1 MCVGDCVC
9 WEFCVC
15 VGDCVSVG
23 TVCVGVWCVGN
34 HVCWGQCVW
43 RRVLISGLEC
53 DIGVQAP

>member
-1 MCVGDCVC
+1 MCLG
-9 WEFCVC
+9 FCVC